1 MDLSVRLGEEAAAAL
16 RKLQRTEGLDKSE
29 AVRQALIRAA
39 RARFSPE
46 AMRADAERL
55 AADADNEA
63 EMCRIREEWDRG
75 PEAW

>member
-1 MDLSVRLGEEAAAAL
+1 MNLSVRLDEEAARAL
-16 RKLQRTEGLDKSE
+16 RLLQRSEGLDKSE

-63 EMCRIREEWDRG
+63 ELRRIREEWDRG